1 MNKTI
6 KWLFNKDDNWFI
18 AGVSV
23 FIIAFLI
30 MIVIGSNANAEE
42 NKYFTVKNVKKVYK
56 VVKDKEVKI
65 NYYNSSFIISED
77 NIMWTWKKVF

>member
-1 MNKTI
+1 MNKII